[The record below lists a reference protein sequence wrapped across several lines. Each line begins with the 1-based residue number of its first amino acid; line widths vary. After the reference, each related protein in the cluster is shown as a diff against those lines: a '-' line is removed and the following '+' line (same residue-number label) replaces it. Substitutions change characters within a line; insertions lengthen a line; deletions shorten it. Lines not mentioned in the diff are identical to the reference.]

1 MKSSSR
7 ILILVV
13 LVVVVV
19 GVVTFLNRLEKG
31 RGELVKEVTRTRSP
45 VHTLVASPTTLSE
58 IVTHTGA
65 LQANRDVVLT
75 PEVAGKVI
83 RTHKE
88 LGDRCRRGEILVQL
102 DQEGYR
108 IALQDAE
115 AARRQSQAQL
125 TQARR
130 NLARAGKLAKQSAV
144 AVETVE
150 RAETAVRTAE
160 ALGGRADAAT
170 NLARRNLRKTSVR
183 CPFDGVVA
191 RRLVEQ
197 GQAVAQQ
204 TPLARLVDNSRL
216 KLQVKVSAA
225 DLARV
230 RVGQPVT
237 LADPSRPADSFGGKV
252 SRLGVAADQ
261 VTHTF
266 PVEVVV
272 EGEASRKARTGQV
285 VRASIQVA
293 LHRDVLAVPVD
304 AVVQSAG
311 GAPRLYLMRKREAL
325 RVTVTLGPRIGR
337 RVIVRAGV
345 DSGDEVII
353 EGHHGL
359 KPGAAVEKVSEGR
372 PDGGTRPPKRD
383 AKQAQK
389 PAPVKPAS
397 AVR

>member
-1 MKSSSR
+1 M
-7 ILILVV
+7 V

-191 RRLVEQ
+191 RRMVEQ

-204 TPLARLVDNSRL
+204 TPLVRLVDNSRL

-230 RVGQPVT
+230 RVGQQVW
-237 LADPSRPADSFGGKV
+237 LADPSRPAERFSGKV

-272 EGEASRKARTGQV
+272 DGATTHKARTGQV
-285 VRASIQVA
+285 VQASIRVA
-293 LHRDVLAVPVD
+293 LHQGVLAVPAD
-304 AVVQSAG
+304 AVVLEDGQ
-311 GAPRLYLMRKREAL
+311 PRVYLVRKRAA
-325 RVTVTLGPRIGR
+325 RSVTVTLGPRIGR
-337 RVIVRAGV
+337 RVIVRQGIAAG
-345 DSGDEVII
+345 DVII
-353 EGHHGL
+353 VEGHHGL
-359 KPGAAVEKVSEGR
+359 KPGASVEQVT
-372 PDGGTRPPKRD
+372 GGGATRDRTGNRDAAASPPK
-383 AKQAQK
+383 ASSLQ
-389 PAPVKPAS
+389 PPAS
-397 AVR
+397 SK